1 MGIVYIDEVDKIARK
16 SSASGMDSTRDV
28 GGEGVQQALL
38 RMMEGSVVTVPAKGG
53 TAEAPPMGGQ
63 GRRGPRGA
71 NAGSRRSSIPYRY
84 ALKAKHKP
92 IAKSDSYSID
102 TSNVLF
108 ILSGA
113 FVGLDN
119 IVKRRV
125 AKGVRVLLRTFYR
138 VADAFHPSPS
148 VLRPSFR
155 RPAQKRT
162 PTRSCRSSHQTRRLS
177 TLTC

>member
-16 SSASGMDSTRDV
+16 SGSAGVDSTRDV

-53 TAEAPPMGGQ
+53 MAEAPPMNGQ
-63 GRRGPRGA
+63 GRRGPRGP
-71 NAGSRRSSIPYRY
+71 NAGMRKYPKIVIPVDNLTNLQ
-84 ALKAKHKP
+84 A
-92 IAKSDSYSID
+92 AKSDSYSVD

-125 AKGVRVLLRTFYR
+125 AKGVR
-138 VADAFHPSPS
+138 
-148 VLRPSFR
+148 
-155 RPAQKRT
+155 
-162 PTRSCRSSHQTRRLS
+162 
-177 TLTC
+177 

>member
-1 MGIVYIDEVDKIARK
+1 MGIVYIDEVDKVARK
-16 SSASGMDSTRDV
+16 SSSSGMDSTRDV

-53 TAEAPPMGGQ
+53 AAEAPPMNGP
-63 GRRGPRGA
+63 GRSRNGPRGP
-71 NAGSRRSSIPYRY
+71 NAP
-84 ALKAKHKP
+84 A
-92 IAKSDSYSID
+92 AKSDTYSID

-125 AKGVRVLLRTFYR
+125 AKGVSISVVFCATNQLSSVL
-138 VADAFHPSPS
+138 PSPLVS
-148 VLRPSFR
+148 LLHCR
-155 RPAQKRT
+155 RRT
-162 PTRSCRSSHQTRRLS
+162 WRTIAVPHLHRSSRRISHQRARTTWILWNLRVRLYH
-177 TLTC
+177 T